1 MSISD
6 FDRQVKA
13 SVWLAL
19 RLERLNESITPSFAN
34 QTSDAPDGGI
44 SA

>member
-1 MSISD
+1 MSVSHL
-6 FDRQVKA
+6 DRQVKA

-19 RLERLNESITPSFAN
+19 RLERLYESIAPSFAN
-34 QTSDAPDGGI
+34 QTIDAPDCGI